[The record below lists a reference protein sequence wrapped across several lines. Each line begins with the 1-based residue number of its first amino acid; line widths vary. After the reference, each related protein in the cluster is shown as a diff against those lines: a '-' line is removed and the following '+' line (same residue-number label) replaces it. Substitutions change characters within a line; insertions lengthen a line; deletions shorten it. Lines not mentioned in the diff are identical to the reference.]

1 MSNQQFN
8 TQGSKNLDDTGS
20 LYQSK
25 TSGHGAG
32 LKNPFVAQQSQTQT
46 SLNNT
51 SNLKGKLVSLE
62 VSFS

>member
-8 TQGSKNLDDTGS
+8 TQGSKHLDDTGS

-25 TSGHGAG
+25 QSANNS

-62 VSFS
+62 VSSS

>member
-1 MSNQQFN
+1 MSNNNFN
-8 TQGSKNLDDTGS
+8 TQGSKQLDETGS

-25 TSGHGAG
+25 TSANGAG
-32 LKNPFVAQQSQTQT
+32 MKSPFVAQQSQTQT

-62 VSFS
+62 VSS